1 MKKFDRLSALMQNF
15 QMSVEMVEPGT
26 GNLIFYGGCSG
37 QTPCAVEFWPSA
49 RAARSDV
56 PMQNRLIEARAQWG
70 GNSNPLV
77 AALPER
83 LVMETRGDD
92 NSALLLQMVVA
103 EAHDARCGS
112 ASALNR
118 LCEVLLIRLLRQ
130 QIERGATTPGLLAGL
145 SDPRLSRALVAMHD
159 RPGRNWRNSELAEVA
174 GMSLSRFSERFAGR
188 VGETPQSYLRR
199 WRMTLARQEIAS
211 GERIQSVARR
221 LGYGSPEAL
230 SRAFNRHYGKAP
242 VSVRR
247 ESRNQPAA

>member
-1 MKKFDRLSALMQNF
+1 MSRYDRLSALMQHF
-15 QMSVEMVEPGT
+15 QMSVEMAEPGT
-26 GNLIFYGGCSG
+26 GNLIFYGGRSAK
-37 QTPCAVEFWPSA
+37 TPCAVEFWPSV
-49 RAARSDV
+49 RAAPSDI
-56 PMQNRLIEARAQWG
+56 PMERRLIEARADWG
-70 GNSNPLV
+70 GESNPLV

-83 LVMETRGDD
+83 LVMETSGDD

-130 QIERGATTPGLLAGL
+130 QIERGATNPGLLAGL
-145 SDPRLSRALVAMHD
+145 SNPRLSRALVVMHD
-159 RPGRNWRNSELAEVA
+159 KPGRNWRNGELAEIA
-174 GMSLSRFSERFAGR
+174 GMSLSRFSEQFAEQ

-199 WRMTLARQEIAS
+199 WRMTLARQDIAS
-211 GERIQSVARR
+211 GERVQSVARR

-230 SRAFNRHYGKAP
+230 SRAFNKHYGKAP

-247 ESRNQPAA
+247 ESRDLASP

>member
-1 MKKFDRLSALMQNF
+1 MTRFDRLSALMQHF
-15 QMSVEMVEPGT
+15 QMSVEMAEPGT
-26 GNLIFYGGCSG
+26 GNLIFYGGCSD

-49 RAARSDV
+49 RAANSDV
-56 PMQNRLIEARAQWG
+56 PLKNRLIEARAQWG

-83 LVMETRGDD
+83 LVMETSGDD

-174 GMSLSRFSERFAGR
+174 GMSLSRFSEQFAGR

-230 SRAFNRHYGKAP
+230 SRAFNKHYGKAP